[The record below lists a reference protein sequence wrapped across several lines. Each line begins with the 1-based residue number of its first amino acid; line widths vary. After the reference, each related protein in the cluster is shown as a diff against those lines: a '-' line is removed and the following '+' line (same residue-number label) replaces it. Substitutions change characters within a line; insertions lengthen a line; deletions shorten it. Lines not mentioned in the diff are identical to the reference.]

1 VDSGSSPAGRKVM
14 LAHQE
19 HLTATYGNQELVL
32 ILFSLFLFGSISY
45 SAART
50 NTQQSKELKRR
61 QRTKRSVKQPHLNP
75 TSTGTQ
81 QFQKS
86 RLLFYMNSIQDD
98 L

>member
-1 VDSGSSPAGRKVM
+1 M

-61 QRTKRSVKQPHLNP
+61 QRTKRSVKQPHFNP